1 MKRFVHLCVTFVL
14 LLCAA
19 RAASATVRYRV
30 SLAHPERHLF
40 HVTVIVPEVN
50 GELVV
55 ALPAWNALY
64 QIRDFAS
71 RVHDMRSAVEL
82 NGKPGPS
89 LDVRKLDKETWRV
102 SAPAGLEKSVQ
113 PATVDVDYAIMWD
126 DAGPFNSQLNAH
138 HAFVNFAEILLYLPD
153 RRAEQVEVEFADVPT
168 GWRTAAELQLG
179 VAPNTFVALSYDKL
193 ADAPTEIG
201 TFVEFRFDAGGG
213 RYRVVVDG
221 ADWKE
226 DKLKETLSRIVTYET
241 SLMGGP
247 PFDEYTFFFHF
258 GSFREA
264 GGGGMEHA
272 NSTAIGTGSG
282 DGAASVAAHEFFHL
296 WNVKRIRPKTLEPVD
311 YTREQWTRALWFAE
325 GVTSTYGSYALVRS
339 GIWTR
344 AQFYGD
350 LAAQFAELDARPARL
365 WKSVEEASLDA
376 WLEKYDAYRSP
387 DVSISYYNKGQ
398 ILGVLLDLLIRDA
411 TSNHASL
418 DDVLRRMNEEFA
430 KQNRTYDDSADIRAV
445 AQKVAGRS
453 FEDFFQRYVSGTE
466 EISYDTFLAL
476 AGLRLKPETRA
487 VADLGFRPGRGPGSS
502 LSVSDV
508 EPGSGAEAAGVR
520 EGDEVL
526 GIGGSS
532 SWRDVF
538 RNLRERAPGETVR
551 LRLRRDGEER
561 EVSYALGSRAE
572 RNYQIEELPS
582 PSERQL
588 QIREGLLKGSTN

>member
-1 MKRFVHLCVTFVL
+1 MYLSATVVL

-19 RAASATVRYRV
+19 RSTSATIRYRV
-30 SLAHPERHLF
+30 SLSHPERHLF
-40 HVTVIVPEVN
+40 HVTVVVPEVT
-50 GELVV
+50 GDLVV

-64 QIRDFAS
+64 QIRDFAY
-71 RVHDMRSAVEL
+71 RVQDVRAVAET
-82 NGKPGPS
+82 NGKPGPALEVS
-89 LDVRKLDKETWRV
+89 KLDKQTWRI
-102 SAPAGLEKSVQ
+102 SGPAGFGKALQ
-113 PATVDVDYAIMWD
+113 RATVDIEYAILWD
-126 DAGPFNSQLNAH
+126 DAGPFNSQLNSH
-138 HAFVNFAEILLYLPD
+138 HAFVNFAEILLYVPD
-153 RRAEQVEVEFADVPT
+153 RRAEDVEVDFTDVPA
-168 GWRTAAELQLG
+168 GWKTAAELKAG
-179 VAPNTFVALSYDKL
+179 GAPNSFLAASYAKL
-193 ADAPTEIG
+193 ADAPTEVG
-201 TFVEFRFDAGGG
+201 TFAGFRFDAGGG
-213 RYRVVVDG
+213 HYRVVVDG
-221 ADWKE
+221 GDWKE
-226 DKLKETLSRIVTYET
+226 DKLKEMLSRIVTYET

-258 GSFREA
+258 GAFREA

-272 NSTAIGTGSG
+272 NSTAIGVGSG
-282 DGAASVAAHEFFHL
+282 DGVAGVAAHEFFHA

-325 GVTSTYGSYALVRS
+325 GVTSTYGSYALVRTGLWS
-339 GIWTR
+339 R

-376 WLEKYDAYRSP
+376 WLEKYDGYRGP
-387 DVSISYYNKGQ
+387 DESISYYNKGQ

-418 DDVLRRMNEEFA
+418 DDVLRRMNDEFA

-445 AQKVAGRS
+445 AQKVAGRN
-453 FEDFFQRYVSGTE
+453 FEDFFHRYVSGTD
-466 EISYDTFLAL
+466 EIPYDTFLAL

-487 VADLGFRPGRGPGSS
+487 VADLGFRPGRGPGAT

-508 EPGSGAEAAGVR
+508 GPGSGAEAAGLR
-520 EGDEVL
+520 DGDEVL
-526 GIGGSS
+526 EIDGSS

-561 EVSYALGSRAE
+561 EVSYVLGSRAE
-572 RNYQIEELPS
+572 RNYQIEELPN
-582 PSERQL
+582 PSEKQL